1 MCLPMIGLIAGLAGT
16 AVSAMGSIMGG
27 QAAKAQADA
36 QARAYTQQAD
46 QTERQGQY
54 QADRK
59 TEEINQK
66 IGEQTAQIGG
76 SGVTTSGSPS
86 DVVSSTAS
94 SGSLDR
100 SAILYG
106 AKVNAQNLNYQAA
119 TTKQAGQNAQTG
131 SYFSAAGNLFSGLG
145 SMAKMYD
152 PNKTMLGQGFGS

>member
-1 MCLPMIGLIAGLAGT
+1 MCPMLLIAGIGT
-16 AVSAMGSIMGG
+16 AVSAMGSIASG

-36 QARAYTQQAD
+36 QAAADRQQAD
-46 QTERQGQY
+46 QTLKQGQY

-59 TEEINQK
+59 GEEINQK

-106 AKVNAQNLNYQAA
+106 AKVNSDDLRYQGQLA
-119 TTKQAGQNAQTG
+119 KQQGRNAVTG